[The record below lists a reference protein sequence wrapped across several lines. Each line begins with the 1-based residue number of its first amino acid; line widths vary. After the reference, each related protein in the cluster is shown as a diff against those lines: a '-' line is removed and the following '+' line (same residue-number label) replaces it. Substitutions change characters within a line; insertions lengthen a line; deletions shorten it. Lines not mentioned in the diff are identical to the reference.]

1 MYAALGRRL
10 YEASDTQGSVA
21 VITDLKQKLRSRI
34 PSQQEVDALFPEV
47 IYTDNLTRQKK
58 LVKYI
63 LVGLDQS
70 ITGPTVTNYHQ
81 MTIEHLK
88 PQSSI
93 GQSGVTDHLI
103 GQIGNLLLVPEALN
117 AKLKDKSFKEKRRI
131 LIENNFNLPDEIKNA
146 ADWDEPQIQNRTADL
161 AKMAYTKTW
170 HL

>member
-1 MYAALGRRL
+1 
-10 YEASDTQGSVA
+10 
-21 VITDLKQKLRSRI
+21 
-34 PSQQEVDALFPEV
+34 
-47 IYTDNLTRQKK
+47 
-58 LVKYI
+58 
-63 LVGLDQS
+63 
-70 ITGPTVTNYHQ
+70 